1 MDEVIERLKTDY
13 DAVAYESWP
22 YPQAHPD
29 RIAVV
34 AALHGL
40 SATPVDH
47 CRVLEIGC
55 ASGGNLI
62 PMGDQLPGSRFL
74 GVELSTRQVEAGAK
88 VVQELGLSNVELR
101 CQDLMG
107 FPEDSGTF
115 DYIIAHGFYSW
126 VPLPVRLR
134 LLEICERHL
143 SPRGLAYISY
153 NTYPGWRLKEI
164 AREMM
169 LYHARNSTDLAERAA
184 RGREIIQFV
193 ADQTPDKGAFG
204 DIMRGFGKTIVMYSD
219 SHILHDQM
227 EAVNQPVNFQQF
239 ISEATAHGLAYVGE
253 SSVWPNAWARLPG
266 SVRERVLKIS
276 GDRIEQEQHLDFLLN
291 RAFRESVLCRKE
303 AMPTA
308 MDPAN
313 DRIRSLYIA
322 GNPTEA
328 PAGADAQGRPL
339 FQFSA
344 GEQAAKISDPRAI
357 AAMRHLC
364 RAWPSAVP
372 FSELA
377 AVANAQSSA
386 SQKDHP
392 EKTAF
397 ALAGAIQTCY
407 ALRVV
412 EMWNRPTDHISP
424 VVSERPC
431 TTHLARWQAAHLQL
445 VTSLRHKSVRV
456 TDEIRQVVPLL
467 DGTRDRQAL
476 AGAASIG
483 DPQKLE
489 STLRQLVA
497 SSILVKN

>member
-1 MDEVIERLKTDY
+1 M
-13 DAVAYESWP
+13 
-22 YPQAHPD
+22 
-29 RIAVV
+29 
-34 AALHGL
+34 
-40 SATPVDH
+40 
-47 CRVLEIGC
+47 
-55 ASGGNLI
+55 
-62 PMGDQLPGSRFL
+62 
-74 GVELSTRQVEAGAK
+74 
-88 VVQELGLSNVELR
+88 
-101 CQDLMG
+101 
-107 FPEDSGTF
+107 
-115 DYIIAHGFYSW
+115 
-126 VPLPVRLR
+126 
-134 LLEICERHL
+134 
-143 SPRGLAYISY
+143 
-153 NTYPGWRLKEI
+153 
-164 AREMM
+164 
-169 LYHARNSTDLAERAA
+169 
-184 RGREIIQFV
+184 
-193 ADQTPDKGAFG
+193 
-204 DIMRGFGKTIVMYSD
+204 
-219 SHILHDQM
+219 
-227 EAVNQPVNFQQF
+227 
-239 ISEATAHGLAYVGE
+239 
-253 SSVWPNAWARLPG
+253 
-266 SVRERVLKIS
+266 
-276 GDRIEQEQHLDFLLN
+276 DFLLN

-344 GEQAAKISDPRAI
+344 GEQAAKKSDPRAI